1 MQANACYVFICR
13 PSTDGAFSFV
23 ALRQMGGFEFD
34 SNKAGNGFSDLVL
47 GPSHGVQPQVLPWPR
62 SRLDSDLNRSSSQS
76 RFLPFQQSVLSIPFK
91 LPSTRTTATYI
102 LAVVSKFT
110 PFIPL
115 IPRNTPMFPSPSPV
129 RKKNLKRAAP
139 CPVLG
144 SGEPCIGSLTTAR
157 IATSIGK

>member
-34 SNKAGNGFSDLVL
+34 SNKAGNGGSDLVL

-62 SRLDSDLNRSSSQS
+62 SRLDSDLNRSSSKS

-91 LPSTRTTATYI
+91 LPQLFIVPRIRVPSYFVLNFTVRLIRLLLLRFCAEPHITTGGNYETQ
-102 LAVVSKFT
+102 
-110 PFIPL
+110 
-115 IPRNTPMFPSPSPV
+115 M
-129 RKKNLKRAAP
+129 
-139 CPVLG
+139 
-144 SGEPCIGSLTTAR
+144 
-157 IATSIGK
+157 